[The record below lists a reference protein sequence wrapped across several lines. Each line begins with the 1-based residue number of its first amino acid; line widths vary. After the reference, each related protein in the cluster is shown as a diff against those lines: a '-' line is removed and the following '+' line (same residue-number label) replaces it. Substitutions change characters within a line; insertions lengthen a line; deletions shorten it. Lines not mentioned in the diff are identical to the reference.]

1 MPKKV
6 IDRAGTILK
15 EYEKGSIQEVN
26 NKVQLSMPLEAIV
39 EDKEGILEEKLKDID
54 PLNMT
59 PMEAINALYE
69 LKESIK

>member
-15 EYEKGSIQEVN
+15 EYEKGGKETVS
-26 NKVQLSMPLEAIV
+26 NKVQLSMPLDEIT
-39 EDKEGILEEKLKDID
+39 ETKESILEEKLKDID

-59 PMEAINALYE
+59 PMEAINTLYE
-69 LKESIK
+69 LKELTK